1 MKASGTCKP
10 VKWDEKTL
18 VEISPEVKTTR
29 ASVTYA
35 FSGGIEGQA
44 DSEMLMYYPHVDNA
58 DPHKST
64 ARYVGLLQF
73 TVTLDGR
80 AGSFVVEESG
90 RFEGGVAGSTLT
102 IMDGSGTGALAG
114 IRGSGRFHATKEAA
128 MCDLEYEIGG

>member
-10 VKWDEKTL
+10 VKWDETTL
-18 VEISPEVKTTR
+18 VEISPAVKTTR
-29 ASVTYA
+29 ASVVYA
-35 FSGGIEGQA
+35 FSGGIDGRA
-44 DSEMLMYYPHVDNA
+44 GAEMLMYYPHVDPT

-80 AGSFVVEESG
+80 AGSFVVEEAG
-90 RFEGGVAGSTLT
+90 RFEGGLAASTLT

-114 IRGSGRFHATKEAA
+114 IRGAGRFHATKDAA
-128 MCDLEYEIGG
+128 LCELDYDV

>member
-10 VKWDEKTL
+10 VKWDETTL
-18 VEISPEVKTTR
+18 VEISPAVKTTR
-29 ASVTYA
+29 ASVVYA
-35 FSGGIEGQA
+35 FSGGIDGRA
-44 DSEMLMYYPHVDNA
+44 DAEMLMYYPHVDPT

-80 AGSFVVEESG
+80 AGSFVVEEAG
-90 RFEGGVAGSTLT
+90 RFEGGLAASTLT

-114 IRGSGRFHATKEAA
+114 IRGAGRFHATKDAA
-128 MCDLEYEIGG
+128 LCELDYDV

>member
-10 VKWDEKTL
+10 VKWDETTL
-18 VEISPEVKTTR
+18 VEISPAVKTTR
-29 ASVTYA
+29 ASVVYA
-35 FSGGIEGQA
+35 FSGGIDGRA
-44 DSEMLMYYPHVDNA
+44 DAEMLMYYPHVDPT

-80 AGSFVVEESG
+80 AGSFVVEEAG
-90 RFEGGVAGSTLT
+90 RFEGGLAASTLT

-114 IRGSGRFHATKEAA
+114 IRGAGRFHATKDAA
-128 MCDLEYEIGG
+128 LCELDYAV

>member
-10 VKWDEKTL
+10 VKWDETTL
-18 VEISPEVKTTR
+18 VEISPAVKTTR
-29 ASVTYA
+29 ASVVYA
-35 FSGGIEGQA
+35 FSGGIDGRA
-44 DSEMLMYYPHVDNA
+44 DAEMLMYYPHVDPT

-80 AGSFVVEESG
+80 AGSFVVEEAG
-90 RFEGGVAGSTLT
+90 RFEGGLAASTLT

-114 IRGSGRFHATKEAA
+114 MRGAGRFHATKDAA
-128 MCDLEYEIGG
+128 MCELEYEL

>member
-1 MKASGTCKP
+1 MKASGSCKP

-35 FSGGIEGQA
+35 FSGGIAGQA
-44 DSEMLMYYPHVDNA
+44 DAEMLMYYPHVDHA

-73 TVTLDGR
+73 SVTLDGR
-80 AGSFVVEESG
+80 AGSFVVEEAG
-90 RFEGGVAGSTLT
+90 RFENGVAGSTLT

-114 IRGSGRFHATKEAA
+114 IRGSGRFQATKDAA
-128 MCDLEYEIGG
+128 MCELEYELGR

>member
-10 VKWDEKTL
+10 VKWDETTL
-18 VEISPEVKTTR
+18 VEISPAVKTTR
-29 ASVTYA
+29 ASVVYA
-35 FSGGIEGQA
+35 FSGGIDGRA
-44 DSEMLMYYPHVDNA
+44 DAEMLMYYPHVDPT

-80 AGSFVVEESG
+80 AGSFVVEEAG
-90 RFEGGVAGSTLT
+90 RFEGGLAASTLT

-114 IRGSGRFHATKEAA
+114 IRGAGRFHATKDAA
-128 MCDLEYEIGG
+128 MCELEYEL